1 MRYAQLVIGTALG
14 SLSVVLFLV
23 PANVVPQGVTGA
35 STLLNAVVGVPI
47 GLTVFL
53 LNLPI
58 LYLGYRMLPGGWRA
72 TADTLLVV
80 VMFSLAVDIF
90 APMVPPM
97 GVSEDRFLNAVL
109 GGILGGVGGGII
121 YRTGTHSG
129 GTSTLALIV
138 QRRLGLPLS
147 QTFLYTDTL
156 VIVVSGLVFDVE
168 GALYAMVAL
177 VLGGIASDYMMEGP
191 SVIRTA
197 FVVTDYPETVSNA
210 VIQKLQ
216 RGVTAISA
224 RGMYTY
230 KDRALL
236 YITISRVQVN
246 DLRQVVGEA
255 DPNAFVVIG
264 QGHTAYGEG
273 FKPIKRKHSVPSP
286 AATPSQTP
294 PTETPFHSKQHL
306 PAPNSTTQTVTVTPA
321 HPAEPYPRC

>member
-1 MRYAQLVIGTALG
+1 M
-14 SLSVVLFLV
+14 LFLV
-23 PANVVPQGVTGA
+23 PASVVPQGVTGVA
-35 STLLNAVVGVPI
+35 TLLNAVVGVPI
-47 GLTVFL
+47 GLTVL
-53 LNLPI
+53 ILNIPI
-58 LYLGYRMLPGGWRA
+58 LYLGYRMLPGGWRV

-80 VMFSLAVDIF
+80 VMFSVMVDFI
-90 APMVPPM
+90 APLVPPT

-109 GGILGGVGGGII
+109 GGILGGVGGGMI

-156 VIVVSGLVFDVE
+156 VIVVSGLIFDIE

-177 VLGGIASDYMMEGP
+177 VLNGIASDYVMEGP

-197 FVVTDYPETVSNA
+197 FVVTDYPESVSSA
-210 VIQKLQ
+210 VINKMQ
-216 RGVTAISA
+216 RGVTAIPA

-230 KDRALL
+230 EDRSLL

-246 DLRQVVGEA
+246 DLRQVIAEV
-255 DPNAFVVIG
+255 DPNAFIVIG

-273 FKPIKRKHSVPSP
+273 FKPIKRDKKKVDVIAEPQ
-286 AATPSQTP
+286 AA
-294 PTETPFHSKQHL
+294 PTEQPPQE
-306 PAPNSTTQTVTVTPA
+306 STQSTPA
-321 HPAEPYPRC
+321 WTAYHIKRQFSPRQKLPKS